1 MNKVLYQGDYMR
13 KPKLSIDEQIDHMK
27 NDKGIKFNIVNEDEA
42 RKFLTNNSYYFKIKS
57 YAKNYE
63 KYTEGENAGKYIN
76 LEFAYLQELS
86 TLDMYFRRLIL
97 KMTLDMEH
105 YLKTRLLRDCSRNDK
120 EDGYEIIEELF
131 NKHSHIKENVHR
143 EDNNS
148 ACSDLV
154 LKYKDNFAIW
164 NIVEVLSFGDFTKLY
179 YIYYKKYRTKGSM
192 ENHLWSVRFL
202 RNAAAHNN
210 CLLNSL
216 RIPYS
221 KEINPNM
228 KVMNIISRVSGI
240 SRESRQSKMKNPII
254 HDFIVSLYVF
264 NNIVTSE
271 GIKKNYM
278 NELKDFVD
286 NRMIRHKEYFQDSQ
300 LIISYYKFVKNII
313 DYFYDLCV

>member
-1 MNKVLYQGDYMR
+1 MR
-13 KPKLSIDEQIDHMK
+13 RPKLSIDGQINHMK
-27 NDKGIKFNIVNEDEA
+27 NDKGIKFNIVKEDDA
-42 RKFLTNNSYYFKIKS
+42 KRFLTNNSYYFKIKS

-97 KMTLDMEH
+97 KMTLDIEH
-105 YLKTRLLRDCSRNDK
+105 YLKTKLLIDCSENDK
-120 EDGYEIIEELF
+120 ENGYDIVEELF
-131 NKHSHIKENVHR
+131 SRHPHIKENTNR
-143 EDNNS
+143 EDKNS
-148 ACSDLV
+148 ASCDLV
-154 LKYKDNFAIW
+154 LKYKDDFAIW
-164 NIVEVLSFGDFTKLY
+164 NVVEVLSFGDFTKLY
-179 YIYYKKYRTKGSM
+179 YIYYKKYKTKGSV

-221 KEINPNM
+221 KEINPN
-228 KVMNIISRVSGI
+228 KRVMNVISNVKEI
-240 SRESRQSKMKNPII
+240 PREARQARMKNPII

-264 NNIVTSE
+264 NNIVTSP
-271 GIKKNYM
+271 GIKKHYM

-286 NRMIRHKEYFQDSQ
+286 NRMVRNKEYFQDNQ

-313 DYFYDLCV
+313 DYFYGLSI

>member
-1 MNKVLYQGDYMR
+1 MR
-13 KPKLSIDEQIDHMK
+13 RPKLSIDGQINHMK
-27 NDKGIKFNIVNEDEA
+27 NDKGIKFNIVSEDDA
-42 RKFLTNNSYYFKIKS
+42 KKFLINNSYYFKVKS
-57 YAKNYE
+57 YAKNYQ

-97 KMTLDMEH
+97 KMTLDIEH
-105 YLKTRLLRDCSRNDK
+105 YLKTRLLIDCSRND
-120 EDGYEIIEELF
+120 EENGYDIVEELF
-131 NKHSHIKENVHR
+131 NRYSRIKENTNR
-143 EDNNS
+143 EDKNS
-148 ACSDLV
+148 ASCDLV
-154 LKYKDNFAIW
+154 LKYKDDFSIW
-164 NIVEVLSFGDFTKLY
+164 NVVEVLSFGDFTKLY
-179 YIYYKKYRTKGSM
+179 YTYYEKYKTKGSM

-221 KEINPNM
+221 KEINPN
-228 KVMNIISRVSGI
+228 KKAMNIISKISEI
-240 SRESRQSKMKNPII
+240 SRESRQSRMKNPII

-286 NRMIRHKEYFQDSQ
+286 NRMIRNKEYFQDNQ

-313 DYFYDLCV
+313 DYFYDLSI